1 MLHTKQK
8 WHTSLIPPYWRA
20 HDRPFATPR
29 FLWLSSNCWDVY
41 RVRLGGR
48 VKLGLLQSI
57 IAPQAPTS
65 VHKSP
70 RPMKKSS
77 PRAGRAIRV
86 DFAKRPPGA
95 GNWQQL
101 KPPAS
106 PLCSSSILW
115 LGWQIRRNRVK
126 LGRLEWMK
134 SSAAWKI
141 KAAGKEAKLLELRW
155 RRFCKEAFRVFS
167 WGNFFPGANNWQQL
181 KPEATQVQWELLLN

>member
-1 MLHTKQK
+1 M
-8 WHTSLIPPYWRA
+8 
-20 HDRPFATPR
+20 
-29 FLWLSSNCWDVY
+29 
-41 RVRLGGR
+41 VRLGGR

-70 RPMKKSS
+70 RPIKKSS

-106 PLCSSSILW
+106 PLCSSFNPFFGL
-115 LGWQIRRNRVK
+115 V
-126 LGRLEWMK
+126 GRSGGTGLN
-134 SSAAWKI
+134 
-141 KAAGKEAKLLELRW
+141 
-155 RRFCKEAFRVFS
+155 
-167 WGNFFPGANNWQQL
+167 WGGSG
-181 KPEATQVQWELLLN
+181 E